1 MNRRIPQ
8 KSLTLLKN
16 RILFSMDFNIVLH
29 NESVFTEK
37 TVWTGLIQLAFSCQN
52 KNGMVK
58 KNENLTS
65 NSIWLDILH

>member
-8 KSLTLLKN
+8 RSLTLLKN

-37 TVWTGLIQLAFSCQN
+37 QFGL
-52 KNGMVK
+52 V
-58 KNENLTS
+58 
-65 NSIWLDILH
+65 